1 MPGNFVSALFSK
13 IPLSWFVVGALLA
26 VVWWQFGSVKDLEKT
41 VADQTCKE
49 QQTVA
54 RDNVATGAAQV
65 TEQSV
70 AKTVQVVTQLVI
82 DQKAI
87 DDEVERRVAEIRKH
101 YEGQPPAAQ
110 GEAAVSISRVRID
123 SLWDTYCA
131 GDAEHCA
138 RPAK

>member
-1 MPGNFVSALFSK
+1 MG
-13 IPLSWFVVGALLA
+13 GLLA
-26 VVWWQFGSVKDLEKT
+26 ALWWQHGNNKDLEKT
-41 VADQTCKE
+41 IADQQCKE
-49 QQTVA
+49 QQTEA
-54 RDNVATGAAQV
+54 RDTVATGAAEV
-65 TEQSV
+65 TEKSV

>member
-1 MPGNFVSALFSK
+1 MVKFASLLLSK
-13 IPLSWFVVGALLA
+13 IPWTWFVMGALLA
-26 VVWWQFGSVKDLEKT
+26 ALWWQHGNVKDLETT
-41 VADQTCKE
+41 VADQQCKE

-54 RDNVATGAAQV
+54 RDTVATGAAEV
-65 TEQSV
+65 TEKSV